1 MTHSTHSMTSLGPV
15 GSVGSVGASLMEPL
29 PFSVPSGGLGRP
41 GRPGRP
47 GPSAWPQRKSS
58 SSGGLWQT
66 NLSTPALVLAGL
78 LSRHLRRRHRA
89 KLCAG
94 KDEDTSLSEY
104 QLKQNLESLKRRS
117 EMLLEQSGV
126 GSPEFEADAKAIR
139 AESELPDLWNDAS
152 HAQKVMVKLRRLEA
166 SEKRVEDYSNFGDEV
181 QTALELAKEAE
192 VAGDMDESLM
202 LREEASAALDRWEGE
217 VSQAEVEL
225 MMGGKYDAHSCQI
238 NIYAGAGGDEACD
251 WVCMLEKMYTNYAEQ
266 KGWSAKRLSF
276 TEGDMLGLKS
286 VEFEVEGDYAFGMM
300 QRETGTHRLV
310 RIWNGKRQTTF
321 AGVEVVPVL
330 PDDTVGDLEIDP
342 KDLQWETFRCG
353 GKGGQNVNKLET
365 GVRVIHV
372 PSGIRVRCTAER
384 SQQDNRSKALAW
396 LKAKLLL
403 IQEQQKVQE
412 LQAIR
417 GDLVSA
423 EWGAQVRNYVLQPYT
438 MVKDVRSGHERGDA
452 DRVLNGDL
460 ESHVDALLR
469 MGASSQKA
477 A

>member
-1 MTHSTHSMTSLGPV
+1 
-15 GSVGSVGASLMEPL
+15 
-29 PFSVPSGGLGRP
+29 
-41 GRPGRP
+41 
-47 GPSAWPQRKSS
+47 
-58 SSGGLWQT
+58 
-66 NLSTPALVLAGL
+66 
-78 LSRHLRRRHRA
+78 
-89 KLCAG
+89 
-94 KDEDTSLSEY
+94 
-104 QLKQNLESLKRRS
+104 
-117 EMLLEQSGV
+117 MLLEQSGV

-152 HAQKVMVKLRRLEA
+152 HAQKVMAKLRRLEA

-202 LREEASAALDRWEGE
+202 LKEEASAALERWEGE

-342 KDLQWETFRCG
+342 KDLQWETFRSG

-469 MGASSQKA
+469 MGANSKA

>member
-1 MTHSTHSMTSLGPV
+1 
-15 GSVGSVGASLMEPL
+15 
-29 PFSVPSGGLGRP
+29 
-41 GRPGRP
+41 
-47 GPSAWPQRKSS
+47 
-58 SSGGLWQT
+58 
-66 NLSTPALVLAGL
+66 
-78 LSRHLRRRHRA
+78 
-89 KLCAG
+89 
-94 KDEDTSLSEY
+94 
-104 QLKQNLESLKRRS
+104 
-117 EMLLEQSGV
+117 MLLEQSGV

-152 HAQKVMVKLRRLEA
+152 HAQKVMAKLRRLEA

-181 QTALELAKEAE
+181 QTALELAK
-192 VAGDMDESLM
+192 
-202 LREEASAALDRWEGE
+202 
-217 VSQAEVEL
+217 EVEL

-251 WVCMLEKMYTNYAEQ
+251 WVCMLEKVYTNYAEQ

-342 KDLQWETFRCG
+342 KDLQWETFRSG

-469 MGASSQKA
+469 MGANSKA